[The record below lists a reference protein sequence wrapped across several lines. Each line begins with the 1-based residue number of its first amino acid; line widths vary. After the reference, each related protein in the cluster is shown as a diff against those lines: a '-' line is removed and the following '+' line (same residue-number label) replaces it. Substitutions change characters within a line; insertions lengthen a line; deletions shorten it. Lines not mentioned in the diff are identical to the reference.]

1 MGIFTSNSHYSL
13 SGVED
18 YASQIPANED
28 YNAITGYAMAML
40 EVQEND
46 MSLFNHA
53 ILGDFQEVSAMNE
66 GYQVINESAK
76 TILDKIIEIF
86 KKLIGKIKGIFQAF
100 MAKFGTA
107 LKDNSKLYTKYNKRI
122 SNCSKWDKFKVNKVR
137 LPREDTPVKEAIEK
151 VFKYEIAEVNDYD
164 TSSSDCFG
172 IDWGEISKKE
182 ADVLRKAVLNKRLD
196 GNKIDGNLK
205 NMEEKM
211 MSEVF
216 KDPEDIDKWTAA
228 SIEGRLAG
236 DILKEADKWIK
247 TVKEQNNNLTGGI
260 NKIIGKLKELKD
272 KADDAYTNDKIMKDT
287 KLTIK
292 TGGNGKYIVTADDSD
307 NATEYQGKYGIKNTD
322 YENEK
327 KKLDDYNNMSDSQ
340 KTDYRNKHSG
350 NPPKEPSEYKADTS
364 ASILRDRIAALQT
377 MAGHEQTV
385 ITRYIKV
392 YTDVVKFAVGQARK
406 IWTSAAA
413 YASMKNESYDYEYY
427 TAVGESV
434 EYDFIS
440 DMEAVEY

>member
-100 MAKFGTA
+100 IAKFGTA
-107 LKDNSKLYTKYNKRI
+107 LKDNSKLYTNYSKRI

-137 LPREDTPVKEAIEK
+137 LTRENTGVKDSIEE
-151 VFKYEIAEVNDYD
+151 VFKYEIAGVEDYD
-164 TSSSDCFG
+164 TSSDKCFDL
-172 IDWGEISKKE
+172 DWDEISKKE
-182 ADVLRKAVLNKRLD
+182 ADVLRKAVLKKRLGD
-196 GNKIDGNLK
+196 DTKIDGNLK
-205 NMEEKM
+205 NMDEKM
-211 MSEVF
+211 MSKVF
-216 KDPEDIDKWTAA
+216 KDPEDIDKWSA
-228 SIEGRLAG
+228 SFIENIAG
-236 DILKEADKWIK
+236 DVLKEADKWIK
-247 TVKEQNNNLTGGI
+247 TVKDQNNNLTGGI
-260 NKIIGKLKELKD
+260 NKIISKLKELKD
-272 KADDAYTNDKIMKDT
+272 KADDAYTNNKTMKDT
-287 KLTIK
+287 KLTITK
-292 TGGNGKYIVTADDSD
+292 GGNGKYIVAAGDSD
-307 NATEYQGKYGIKNTD
+307 SGITYKGRHGVEDQD
-322 YENEK
+322 YENK
-327 KKLDDYNNMSDSQ
+327 KNKYAEFVN
-340 KTDYRNKHSG
+340 KTDDQKLKYLKKNEE
-350 NPPKEPSEYKADTS
+350 PKEPTSKYIDDTS